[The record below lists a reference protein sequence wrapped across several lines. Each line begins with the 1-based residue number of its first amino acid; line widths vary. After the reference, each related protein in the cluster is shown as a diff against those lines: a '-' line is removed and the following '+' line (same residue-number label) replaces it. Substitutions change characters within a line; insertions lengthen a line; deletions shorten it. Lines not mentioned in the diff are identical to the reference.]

1 MRQARISGPARR
13 LSRLTAD
20 AATAAPTAP
29 EAEAA
34 KAATVEAAMADGA
47 TETAVTQAA
56 GADGAP
62 GAAGAAA
69 DVSAGQLELT
79 DPAVMRALAH
89 PLRWAIL
96 EALMHAGTL
105 TATQAGEMLGETPAN
120 CAFHLRTL
128 ARYGLVEEAGGG
140 KGRERP
146 WRRVHRGLSLSMAQD
161 DPQASAAAD
170 VLDEFWTSR
179 TLDRAHRAL
188 HRKRSWPAEWL
199 AKLDESQI
207 ITYLTPDEAEE
218 LHEQFLA
225 LLRRF
230 RARADD
236 PSARPAGSL
245 PIEYLILSYPML
257 DLATLP
263 VPPDTA
269 SESAPAGDDGR
280 TDAG

>member
-1 MRQARISGPARR
+1 MSSEEVRPVNSAGRDQRPGA
-13 LSRLTAD
+13 TAQP
-20 AATAAPTAP
+20 ATAATAP
-29 EAEAA
+29 EADAA
-34 KAATVEAAMADGA
+34 KAAARRRTGAA
-47 TETAVTQAA
+47 TQAA
-56 GADGAP
+56 AADGAP
-62 GAAGAAA
+62 GAADAAA

-199 AKLDESQI
+199 AKLGESQI

-225 LLRRF
+225 LLQRF

-257 DLATLP
+257 DLASLP
-263 VPPDTA
+263 VPPEPA
-269 SESAPAGDDGR
+269 SEPAPAGDDGR

>member
-1 MRQARISGPARR
+1 
-13 LSRLTAD
+13 
-20 AATAAPTAP
+20 
-29 EAEAA
+29 
-34 KAATVEAAMADGA
+34 
-47 TETAVTQAA
+47 
-56 GADGAP
+56 
-62 GAAGAAA
+62 
-69 DVSAGQLELT
+69 
-79 DPAVMRALAH
+79 
-89 PLRWAIL
+89 
-96 EALMHAGTL
+96 
-105 TATQAGEMLGETPAN
+105 
-120 CAFHLRTL
+120 
-128 ARYGLVEEAGGG
+128 
-140 KGRERP
+140 
-146 WRRVHRGLSLSMAQD
+146 MAQD

-199 AKLDESQI
+199 AKLGESQI

-225 LLRRF
+225 LLQRF

-257 DLATLP
+257 DLASLP
-263 VPPDTA
+263 VPPDPA
-269 SESAPAGDDGR
+269 SEPAPAGDDGR